1 MAPASEMVLRGD
13 VAAAASSSFDEL
25 AAASASFD
33 DAGANGAGGNGASGS
48 GRPSSMVRLTLSSGR
63 FAQADSMQPAHAVLA
78 PFCLGMSKEA
88 WCV

>member
-33 DAGANGAGGNGASGS
+33 DAGGNGAGGNGAGGS
-48 GRPSSMVRLTLSSGR
+48 GRPSSMVRLTLLLGYLVK
-63 FAQADSMQPAHAVLA
+63 ADEL
-78 PFCLGMSKEA
+78 
-88 WCV
+88 